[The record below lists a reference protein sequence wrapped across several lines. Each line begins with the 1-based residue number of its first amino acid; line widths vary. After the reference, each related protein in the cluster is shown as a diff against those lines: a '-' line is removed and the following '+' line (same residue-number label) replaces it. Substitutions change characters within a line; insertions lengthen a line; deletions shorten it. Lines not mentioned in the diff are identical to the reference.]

1 MSQKVG
7 DRPHSPLQVEMT
19 IKDIRSRGRT
29 DGNSRRHSSSG
40 QLLISSSGTALA
52 GTARSWDM
60 LSSSTKAS
68 KHSRQSQDRKLSTSR
83 QTLRT
88 KTIERKGA
96 AFLGEPGPHT
106 TGKKAGLVWPAE
118 DSIHWCTFPVWRIW
132 PEFARWIESPPG
144 DEHLHVWIA
153 VNVALR
159 RCGEGEGRE
168 SPDLQPSIPWGF
180 LVAHLGLGL
189 TWARGQEWLQVPRWS
204 GIETDAFLPT

>member
-1 MSQKVG
+1 MRQKVG

-68 KHSRQSQDRKLSTSR
+68 KYSRQSQNRKLPTSR
-83 QTLRT
+83 QALRT

-96 AFLGEPGPHT
+96 AFLGEPGPHM
-106 TGKKAGLVWPAE
+106 TGKKAGLVWPWE

-132 PEFARWIESPPG
+132 PEFSARRIGSPTSISKFGSLSTLLWDAVGKVRAESPQIYNLPSHGAFWLHIWGWVWPG
-144 DEHLHVWIA
+144 HAARNDCKS
-153 VNVALR
+153 R
-159 RCGEGEGRE
+159 GEVG
-168 SPDLQPSIPWGF
+168 
-180 LVAHLGLGL
+180 
-189 TWARGQEWLQVPRWS
+189 
-204 GIETDAFLPT
+204 